1 MSSPVRKPAKHL
13 TVRGVP
19 DDIARALD
27 DERRRRGDS
36 LNATVIDLLRRA
48 LGLSVGKVYTNG
60 LEKLA
65 GGWSDADL
73 AEFETATAVFE
84 QVDEDLWK

>member
-1 MSSPVRKPAKHL
+1 MRKSARHL
-13 TVRGVP
+13 TVRGLP
-19 DDIARALD
+19 DDVARALD

-36 LNATVIDLLRRA
+36 VNATVIDLLRKA
-48 LGLSVGKVYTNG
+48 LGLSERKARTNG

-65 GGWSDADL
+65 GGWSAADL
-73 AEFETATAVFE
+73 AEFEAATAVFE